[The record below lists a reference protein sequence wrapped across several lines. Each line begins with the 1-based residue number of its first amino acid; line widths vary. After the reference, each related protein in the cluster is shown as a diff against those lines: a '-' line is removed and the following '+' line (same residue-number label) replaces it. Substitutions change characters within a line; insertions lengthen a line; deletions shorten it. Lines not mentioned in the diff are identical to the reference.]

1 MRRHS
6 LKLRI
11 VATLVVTQILAFPVA
26 WLVTIGLGH
35 MGFDGFVSSLDEL
48 SSVRAT
54 KQVIASLTLNKEGEL
69 EIRPTED
76 LLDEMKRAPGMKFA
90 AFRSP
95 QKEPISG
102 SSPDL
107 LPVLQSLIEINPGHV
122 HFVLPGDPST
132 VRSGL
137 MDPRR
142 TPFGRLHIAV
152 YGQKFRW
159 SDVIDAA
166 LDVTHFLVPYLAVA
180 VMVSG
185 TVTWVAVHWGLGP
198 LKRVASQA
206 SCIDVNS
213 LYQRLDTDHVSIEM
227 FPLVEAV
234 NGALA
239 RLDEGVAQ
247 QRRFTANAAHELR
260 TPVAILTA
268 RIDAPKEPSFLTDLE
283 CDARRIH
290 AIVEQMLSTVRL
302 KDHRVD
308 SGQQVELIETVSLT
322 VADNALLAIKCGR
335 HISFESPETP
345 IYVRANQLALESVLR
360 NLIDNALRAEP
371 KGGTI
376 GVRVGEN
383 AVIEVIDHGEGVAAS
398 DREAVFEPFWRK
410 SEATSGTGLGLAIA
424 KEIMENLRG
433 RIWVEET
440 PGGGATFKLS
450 FTESNVVHSATA

>member
-6 LKLRI
+6 LKSRI
-11 VATLVVTQILAFPVA
+11 VATLVVAQIFAFAVA
-26 WLVTIGLGH
+26 WFVTIGLGH
-35 MGFDGFVSSLDEL
+35 MGFEGFVSSLDEL
-48 SSVRAT
+48 SSIRAT
-54 KQVIASLTLNKEGEL
+54 KQVIGSLTLNERGEL
-69 EIRPTED
+69 EIRPTAD
-76 LLDEMKRAPGMKFA
+76 LLEEMKRAPEMKFA

-95 QKEPISG
+95 FRKPIAG

-122 HFVLPGDPST
+122 HFVQPGDPGN

-159 SDVIDAA
+159 SDVIVAA
-166 LDVTHFLVPYLAVA
+166 LDVTRWLIPYLIVA
-180 VMVSG
+180 VMVSAP
-185 TVTWVAVHWGLGP
+185 VTWIAAHWGLSP

-206 SCIDVNS
+206 SRIDMNS
-213 LYQRLDTDHVSIEM
+213 LHQRLDATHVSTEV

-290 AIVEQMLSTVRL
+290 TIVEQMLSTARL
-302 KDHRVD
+302 NEHRADV
-308 SGQQVELIETVSLT
+308 QERVNLAE
-322 VADNALLAIKCGR
+322 VASSTIADIALLAIKRRRQIG
-335 HISFESPETP
+335 FEGPDAEVYARGS
-345 IYVRANQLALESVLR
+345 RFALESVLR
-360 NLIDNALRAEP
+360 NLIENALRAEP
-371 KGGTI
+371 ENGTVI
-376 GVRVGEN
+376 VRVGSD
-383 AVIEVIDHGEGVAAS
+383 AMVEVLDHGEGVAES
-398 DREAVFEPFWRK
+398 DREAIFEAFWRK
-410 SEATSGTGLGLAIA
+410 RETTSGTGLGLTIA
-424 KEIMENLRG
+424 RQLIELQGG
-433 RIWVEET
+433 RIWVEDT
-440 PGGGATFKLS
+440 PGGGATFKLA
-450 FTESNVVHSATA
+450 FLRANSN

>member
-1 MRRHS
+1 MSRPS

-11 VATLVVTQILAFPVA
+11 IATLVVTQILAFPLA

-54 KQVIASLTLNKEGEL
+54 KQVIASLTLNKQGEL

-95 QKEPISG
+95 QKEPIAG

-122 HFVLPGDPST
+122 HFVLPGDPSSL
-132 VRSGL
+132 RSGL

-159 SDVIDAA
+159 SDVFDAA
-166 LDVTHFLVPYLAVA
+166 LDVTRFLIPYLVVA
-180 VMVSG
+180 VMVSA
-185 TVTWVAVHWGLGP
+185 TVTWVAVHWGLSP
-198 LKRVASQA
+198 MKRVASQA
-206 SCIDVNS
+206 SRIDMNS
-213 LYQRLDTDHVSIEM
+213 LYQRLDTNHVSTEI

-239 RLDEGVAQ
+239 RLDEGVAR

-290 AIVEQMLSTVRL
+290 AIVEQMLSTARL
-302 KDHRVD
+302 NEYRPDVNE
-308 SGQQVELIETVSLT
+308 QVNLTDVASAT
-322 VADNALLAIKCGR
+322 VADIALLAIKR
-335 HISFESPETP
+335 RRQITFEGPDEDV
-345 IYVRANQLALESVLR
+345 YVRGSRFAVESVLR
-360 NLIDNALRAEP
+360 NLIENALRAEP
-371 KGGTI
+371 ENGTVI
-376 GVRVGEN
+376 VGVGPD
-383 AVIEVIDHGEGVAAS
+383 AVVEVLDHGEGVAES
-398 DREAVFEPFWRK
+398 DREAIFEAFWRK
-410 SEATSGTGLGLAIA
+410 RETTPGTGLGLAIA
-424 KEIMENLRG
+424 RQLMELQGG

-440 PGGGATFKLS
+440 PGGGATFK
-450 FTESNVVHSATA
+450 VVFPTAISA